1 MQYSSVLLASLLF
14 VSETVHL
21 QSLATMEY
29 PNILKPKV
37 HSRMQDDKRWTTSL
51 HQTSRHS

>member
-37 HSRMQDDKRWTTSL
+37 HSRMQDDKR
-51 HQTSRHS
+51 